1 MNRDEPGQNMI
12 LYHQIHRLREKGT
25 AGGGSFSS
33 VDEGEKR
40 GNSELSDAE
49 GSIPG
54 VAINSPLKTSKP
66 TRYPDW
72 NDIAGGQKKRSIALR
87 KNARL
92 GKDAFGG
99 MEPLKNKG
107 LSHHLPVHS
116 TDQKNRTWKRLRKAK
131 NERRYDIADGQN
143 KFFFYAVYI
152 KKKRRRK
159 KTNRSLHSRREW
171 LPRVSHSHSRRI
183 TVTQTAKK
191 NPEGE
196 SKQKSDRY

>member
-1 MNRDEPGQNMI
+1 MI

-33 VDEGEKR
+33 ADEGEKR

-99 MEPLKNKG
+99 MEPVKNKG
-107 LSHHLPVHS
+107 LSHHLPE
-116 TDQKNRTWKRLRKAK
+116 L
-131 NERRYDIADGQN
+131 
-143 KFFFYAVYI
+143 KF
-152 KKKRRRK
+152 
-159 KTNRSLHSRREW
+159 SS
-171 LPRVSHSHSRRI
+171 S
-183 TVTQTAKK
+183 
-191 NPEGE
+191 
-196 SKQKSDRY
+196 